1 MRYFDGEAHE
11 ISTPYAWHG
20 TFTTWGFHK
29 ENRMTFPTRI
39 FGPLAFMTLVP
50 ACIVGSD
57 ASSETEQAL
66 EAEEEDCPA
75 PVDETL
81 DWNHHLNDA
90 IIASTGANPASMR
103 IGATVNTAM
112 FDAFNSVRGRYVG
125 IHFDE
130 VAPRGTSARAAVIG
144 AAYRTLSNF
153 FPTQQATLDAQKAAS
168 IDALLNDGHRHR
180 LARVNA
186 GLAWGDHVAQ
196 VILAWRATDGF
207 TGTYPPWNG
216 GTAPGQWRPTG
227 TPPAPM
233 GNLST
238 AFTAPFVIESSV
250 QFRPPMPR
258 GLDSADWVADYNAV
272 KAAGSKLDSTRTQYQ
287 TDQAFFYNGYS
298 TIDWNEVLLQVA
310 PAHYT
315 SRYRNSRNFARLNT
329 ALFDSSI
336 TTFAAKLS
344 YGQDP
349 NAVTWRPITA
359 IRLGDTDGRDET
371 VVDLAWTPLI
381 STPNH
386 PEYGT
391 SHPSSHGAGAGV
403 IQGLYG
409 DAQEAFEIEPQYN
422 TTLPTPP
429 GLLPRTY
436 TSVSAMEQEAKDA
449 RLFGGMHYPSSITV
463 TNASAHDLASWVLE
477 NVAQSVYGDD

>member
-1 MRYFDGEAHE
+1 MA
-11 ISTPYAWHG
+11 
-20 TFTTWGFHK
+20 
-29 ENRMTFPTRI
+29 MTFHMRT
-39 FGPLAFMTLVP
+39 FGSLAVAMLAP
-50 ACIVGSD
+50 ACWVGDSGTTQQTQGNQND
-57 ASSETEQAL
+57 VE
-66 EAEEEDCPA
+66 
-75 PVDETL
+75 VDETL
-81 DWNHHLNDA
+81 EWNHHLNDA
-90 IIASTGANPASMR
+90 IIHSTSANPAAMR
-103 IGATVNTAM
+103 IGATVNVAM
-112 FDAFNSVRGRYVG
+112 FNGYNSVQRKYIG

-130 VAPRGTSARAAVIG
+130 VAPPGTSARAAVVG

-153 FPTQQATLDAQKAAS
+153 FPAQQATFDAEKAAS
-168 IDALLNDGHRHR
+168 VDALLADHEHDTV
-180 LARVNA
+180 ATVNA

-207 TGTYPPWNG
+207 TGTYAPWNG
-216 GTAPGQWRPTG
+216 GTAAGQWRPTG

-233 GNLST
+233 GNISV
-238 AFTAPFVIESSV
+238 AFTAPFVIQSSV

-258 GLDSADWVADYNAV
+258 GLDSADWVTDYNAV
-272 KAAGSKLDSTRTQYQ
+272 KAAGSKTGSSRTQYQ

-298 TIDWNEVLLQVA
+298 TIDWNEAALQIAVA
-310 PAHYT
+310 HGT
-315 SRYRNSRNFARLNT
+315 SRYENSRNFARLHV

-349 NAVTWRPITA
+349 TAVTWRPITA

-371 VVDLAWTPLI
+371 VVDLTWTPLI

-391 SHPSSHGAGAGV
+391 SHPSSHGAGAG
-403 IQGLYG
+403 ILQGLYG
-409 DAQEAFEIEPQYN
+409 DVQGEFEIEPQYN
-422 TTLPTPP
+422 STLPTPP
-429 GLLPRTY
+429 GLLPRSY

-463 TNASAHDLASWVLE
+463 TNAGGHDLASWVLA
-477 NVAQSVYGDD
+477 NVAQED